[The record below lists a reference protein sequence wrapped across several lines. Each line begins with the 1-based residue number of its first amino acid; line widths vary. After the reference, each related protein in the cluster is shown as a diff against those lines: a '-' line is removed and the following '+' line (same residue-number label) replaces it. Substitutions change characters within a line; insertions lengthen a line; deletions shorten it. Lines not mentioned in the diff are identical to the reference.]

1 MVHRQAQQ
9 KKGQRTDPYKSAD
22 QVPTTIRCSP
32 IFALSSGVED
42 RYPLTGIFPRRIN
55 MPATLRLLP
64 SVRAGLPAAGI
75 LLLAT
80 LVLPVPAAAQG
91 TSPQEAQKQRQE
103 IAARLKADQAQ
114 CRKLPGQERQPCL
127 DQARAREHGAR
138 AELDAR
144 TRPAVSGNVASGRGA
159 VGAGQ
164 YGHVAPDGSMVVGG
178 RDDLPAS
185 SSKAALR
192 SADDLKKQKM
202 PSNQPVDVT
211 KAARAVQGTRP

>member
-1 MVHRQAQQ
+1 M
-9 KKGQRTDPYKSAD
+9 S
-22 QVPTTIRCSP
+22 
-32 IFALSSGVED
+32 
-42 RYPLTGIFPRRIN
+42 
-55 MPATLRLLP
+55 ATLGLFP

-75 LLLAT
+75 LLLAA
-80 LVLPVPAAAQG
+80 LGLPVFAAAQG
-91 TSPQEAQKQRQE
+91 ASPQETPMQRQE

-127 DQARAREHGAR
+127 DQARAREHSAR

-144 TRPAVSGNVASGRGA
+144 ARPAVSGNAASGRGA

-178 RDDLPAS
+178 RNDLPA

-211 KAARAVQGTRP
+211 KAARAVKEAKP